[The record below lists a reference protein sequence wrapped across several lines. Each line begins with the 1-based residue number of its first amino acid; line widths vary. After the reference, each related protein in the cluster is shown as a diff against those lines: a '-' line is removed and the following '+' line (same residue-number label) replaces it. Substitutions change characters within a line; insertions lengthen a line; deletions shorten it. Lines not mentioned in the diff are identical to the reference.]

1 MSKAETPMHEMTF
14 LEHLQELR
22 VRLTRAVI
30 ILAAGFAL
38 MYFFRFHLWKL
49 ASRPFTEVFLK
60 RATELNLVQTDPFAF
75 TSATEPFFSLMRLAF
90 WASIFVTAPLL
101 FYQVWAFIRPG
112 LYDRERKWAIPF
124 LLATSGCFIGGA
136 LFAYRYAFQIMA
148 DILLQEALRAG
159 LRANLAMTD
168 YLDLFIYTL
177 VGTGLSFEL
186 PVLVYFLARFRVITA
201 KWMLRFWKHA
211 TLVIVVASAFLTP
224 GDVVVT
230 TLFFSGVL
238 MALYW
243 VSVLVAWAAAPRVT
257 PS

>member
-1 MSKAETPMHEMTF
+1 MAMPETPANEMTF

-30 ILAAGFAL
+30 ILVAGFGV

-49 ASRPFTEVFLK
+49 AAKPFMEVFIK
-60 RATELNLVQTDPFAF
+60 RATELKLPQTDPFAF

-90 WASIFVTAPLL
+90 WASMFVTAPLL
-101 FYQVWAFIRPG
+101 FHQVWSFIRPG
-112 LYDRERKWAIPF
+112 LYDRERKWALPF
-124 LLATSGCFIGGA
+124 ILATSGCFVGGA

-148 DILLQEALRAG
+148 DILLQEALQAG

-177 VGTGLSFEL
+177 VGTGVSFEL
-186 PVLVYFLARFRVITA
+186 PVLVFFLTRFRLITA
-201 KWMLRFWKHA
+201 RWMLKFWKHA
-211 TLVIVVASAFLTP
+211 TMIIVIAAAFLTP

-230 TLFFSGVL
+230 TLFFSAVL
-238 MALYW
+238 LGLYW
-243 VSVLVAWAAAPRVT
+243 ISVLVAWVAAPK
-257 PS
+257 PNS